1 MLIGRDLLL
10 LYSYFEKGCRKKV
23 HATIP
28 KSFVGGFEVHCSSK
42 KFEKMAQEAMDVCL
56 QVLKKSNKRGLDS
69 LSVRNSVLI
78 ISHFTFRDCHVHIFP
93 TAFVETAV
101 WLL

>member
-1 MLIGRDLLL
+1 MLIVRDLLL

-42 KFEKMAQEAMDVCL
+42 KFEKMAREAL
-56 QVLKKSNKRGLDS
+56 G
-69 LSVRNSVLI
+69 VR
-78 ISHFTFRDCHVHIFP
+78 
-93 TAFVETAV
+93 
-101 WLL
+101 